1 MKYTQFCSF
10 EISDVCNRG
19 REHTACPNMHPDR
32 WKFSAGKR
40 PMTDDQIIAVAEAMH
55 AGGFTGCF
63 AWHHYCEPLTRWPRL
78 RDVIARIRVRVPSA
92 RFLLWTN
99 GDLIPDDLS
108 EFVGVFEQAMIT
120 NYAGR
125 DLSRLS
131 AVFPTIH
138 HIPTTL
144 DWRLNPPTHFG
155 REPHCIRPYLEI
167 VFDYYGNV
175 RTCCMDWTGETSIGN
190 IHDTPFQELWKMWLV
205 RRDELAATPMAETA
219 PRRCLACGT
228 RYIHLAH
235 YVPEIAAR
243 TLEHIR

>member
-1 MKYTQFCSF
+1 VKYTQFCSF

-108 EFVGVFEQAMIT
+108 EFV
-120 NYAGR
+120 
-125 DLSRLS
+125 
-131 AVFPTIH
+131 
-138 HIPTTL
+138 
-144 DWRLNPPTHFG
+144 
-155 REPHCIRPYLEI
+155 
-167 VFDYYGNV
+167 
-175 RTCCMDWTGETSIGN
+175 
-190 IHDTPFQELWKMWLV
+190 
-205 RRDELAATPMAETA
+205 
-219 PRRCLACGT
+219 
-228 RYIHLAH
+228 
-235 YVPEIAAR
+235 
-243 TLEHIR
+243 